1 MSSLK
6 VAPRAAGAAT
16 ESSSSSLPRDSDRVT
31 VIKALLLSGAVVMLL
46 WSIATPPGI
55 LAAIVGTLGATLLAH
70 RLEGARLRMFNWVVV
85 GFVIALAGQLVA
97 RLLSSFASFLPPWF
111 TMMTADAFVLGS
123 VAFGAFLALRLASS
137 RWRAFSVIELGIVVF
152 AVAHAFAD
160 HRHMKIHQPR
170 FLSDWAW
177 SHGVEPEPVLAVLG
191 VTAMALSALL
201 LLRASRAR
209 RLLAMVLLFL
219 GGILVLL
226 LGEPPRLDVPKE
238 DELGVRGGSNSDK
251 KDKSGGGSSKSNK
264 PPEPIAVAVLHDDLP
279 DSDALYFRQAVRS
292 KLLGDRLVEDSS
304 GTFDTDV
311 PTRFP
316 AGSPV
321 KVITP
326 QVEAFHRRLHTS
338 MYLLVDH
345 AQLFGVGFP
354 DELAP
359 LPNPNP
365 RRFVAAYDVDSL
377 FLTRP
382 VERMLGRAAMPSEWS
397 EAQRAHYTALPADR
411 RYRELSDEIVR
422 DVDPRFVGDDIM
434 KALAIKTY
442 LEKKG
447 FYSLEEKTL
456 EGDDPVAQFL
466 FGDLRGYCVH
476 FAHAAV
482 FLLRSQ
488 GLPARV
494 AIGYGVQ
501 TQQRGAGSAVLIFA
515 NEAHAWP
522 ELYVDGVGWVTFDI
536 MPEHSDEPPAPHVDQ
551 DLESALGELARK
563 DPPGT
568 LEDTSPLVIPWEL
581 LGFIAAGLL
590 AAAIGLAFGVK
601 VYRRAGRGSHRLVYR
616 AVLDVLSD
624 LGQARQKGE
633 SRERHAQRLAARAPS
648 FVPLTFA
655 HLRLTLGHDDPAE
668 RAKLEALARATRAEL
683 RQHTPFLARVGALF
697 NPLGWWFTR

>member
-1 MSSLK
+1 MSQP
-6 VAPRAAGAAT
+6 APN
-16 ESSSSSLPRDSDRVT
+16 ESGFITLL
-31 VIKALLLSGAVVMLL
+31 KALLLSAAVVLSL
-46 WSIATPPGI
+46 WSLATPPG
-55 LAAIVGTLGATLLAH
+55 LFAAVVGTLLATFLAH
-70 RLEGARLRMFNWVVV
+70 RLEHARLRIVSWVVL
-85 GFVIALAGQLVA
+85 GLGLAMGGQLTA
-97 RLLSSFASFLPPWF
+97 RVLTSFVWFLPPWF
-111 TMMTADAFVLGS
+111 TLMTADALVLGFTC
-123 VAFGAFLALRLASS
+123 FGFFLALRLCSS
-137 RWRAFSVIELGIVVF
+137 RWRAFSVVELALVVF

-160 HRHMKIHQPR
+160 HRHMRIHQPR

-177 SHGVEPEPVLAVLG
+177 SHGVEPELVLAVLG
-191 VTAMALSALL
+191 VTAMALSAML
-201 LLRASRAR
+201 LLRISRAR
-209 RLLAMVLLFL
+209 RLLAMVLLFV
-219 GGILVLL
+219 GGLLVLA
-226 LGEPPRLDVPKE
+226 LGEPPRLEVPKE
-238 DELGVRGGSNSDK
+238 DELGVRGDDSKDQDK
-251 KDKSGGGSSKSNK
+251 NKGGGSNKGGK

-279 DSDALYFRQAVRS
+279 DNDALYFRQAVRS
-292 KLLGDRLVEDSS
+292 KLVGDRLVEDGS

-321 KVITP
+321 RVTLP
-326 QVEAFHRRLHTS
+326 QVEAFHRRLRTS

-354 DELAP
+354 EELAP
-359 LPNPNP
+359 LSNPNP

-382 VERMLGRAAMPSEWS
+382 VERMLGR
-397 EAQRAHYTALPADR
+397 TALPADWPEAMR
-411 RYRELSDEIVR
+411 AHYTEVPSDPRYLELSERIVR
-422 DVDPRFVGDDIM
+422 DVDPRFMGDDIM
-434 KALAIKTY
+434 KALAIKQY
-442 LEKKG
+442 LEKEG

-466 FGDLRGYCVH
+466 FGDMRGYCVH

-536 MPEHSDEPPAPHVDQ
+536 MPERSDEPPSPHVDQ
-551 DLESALGELARK
+551 DLEAALGELARK

-581 LGFIAAGLL
+581 LGFVAAGL
-590 AAAIGLAFGVK
+590 AALTLVLSFLVK
-601 VYRRAGRGSHRLVYR
+601 AWRRLGTGSHRLVYR
-616 AVLDVLSD
+616 AVLDLLSD
-624 LGQARQKGE
+624 LGHARRPGE
-633 SRERHAQRLAARAPS
+633 SRERHAARLAARAPS
-648 FVPLTFA
+648 FVELTSV
-655 HLRLTLGHDDPAE
+655 HLRLTLGHDEPE
-668 RAKLEALARATRAEL
+668 SRRQLEVLARATRAEL
-683 RQHTPFLARVGALF
+683 RAHTPLFARVGALF
-697 NPLGWWFTR
+697 NPVGWWFTR

>member
-1 MSSLK
+1 MTL
-6 VAPRAAGAAT
+6 
-16 ESSSSSLPRDSDRVT
+16 L
-31 VIKALLLSGAVVMLL
+31 KALLLSGAVVLSL
-46 WSIATPPGI
+46 WSLATPPG
-55 LAAIVGTLGATLLAH
+55 LFAAVAGTLFATLLAH
-70 RLEGARLRMFNWVVV
+70 RLETARLRIVSWVVL
-85 GFVIALAGQLVA
+85 GAGLALGGQLLA
-97 RLLSSFASFLPPWF
+97 RVLSSFASFLPPWF
-111 TMMTADAFVLGS
+111 TLMTADALVLGFTC
-123 VAFGAFLALRLASS
+123 FGFFLALRLCSS
-137 RWRAFSVIELGIVVF
+137 RWRAFSVIELAIVVF
-152 AVAHAFAD
+152 SVAHAFAD
-160 HRHMKIHQPR
+160 HRRMRIHQPR

-177 SHGVEPEPVLAVLG
+177 SHGIEPEPVLAVLG

-201 LLRASRAR
+201 LLRVSRAR

-219 GGILVLL
+219 GGVGVLL
-226 LGEPPRLDVPKE
+226 IAEPPRLDVPKE
-238 DELGVRGGSNSDK
+238 DEIGVRGKDK
-251 KDKSGGGSSKSNK
+251 DKDDKNKDKSGGGGSRNEK

-292 KLLGDRLVEDSS
+292 KLIGDRLVEDGS

-321 KVITP
+321 RVTLP
-326 QVEAFHRRLHTS
+326 QVETFHRRLRTS

-354 DELAP
+354 QELAP
-359 LPNPNP
+359 LSNPNP

-382 VERMLGRAAMPSEWS
+382 IERMLGR
-397 EAQRAHYTALPADR
+397 TALPSDWSAAMRGHYTEVPADP
-411 RYRELSDEIVR
+411 RYKELSDRLTR

-434 KALAIKTY
+434 KALAIKQY
-442 LEKKG
+442 LEKEG

-536 MPEHSDEPPAPHVDQ
+536 MPERSDEPPAAHVDQ

-563 DPPGT
+563 DPAGT

-581 LGFIAAGLL
+581 IGFVAGALAGLAL
-590 AAAIGLAFGVK
+590 VGAFGVK
-601 VYRRAGRGSHRLVYR
+601 AYRRLGRGSHRLAYR

-624 LGQARQKGE
+624 LGQARHPGE
-633 SRERHAQRLAARAPS
+633 SRERHAHRLATRAPS
-648 FVPLTFA
+648 FVPLTAA
-655 HLRLTLGHDDPAE
+655 HLRLTLGHDDAE
-668 RAKLEALARATRAEL
+668 GRAQVEALARATRAEL
-683 RQHTPFLARVGALF
+683 RAHTPLLARVGALL
-697 NPLGWWFTR
+697 NPVGWWFTR

>member
-1 MSSLK
+1 MPS
-6 VAPRAAGAAT
+6 PRP
-16 ESSSSSLPRDSDRVT
+16 SPPRGEGDSGTVT
-31 VIKALLLSGAVVMLL
+31 VLKALLLSGAVVLAL
-46 WSIATPPGI
+46 WSIATPPG
-55 LAAIVGTLGATLLAH
+55 LLFAIAGTLCATLLAH
-70 RLEGARLRMFNWVVV
+70 RLEDARLRIISWV
-85 GFVIALAGQLVA
+85 ALGLSLALGGQLVA
-97 RLLSSFASFLPPWF
+97 YTLSAFASFLPPWF
-111 TMMTADAFVLGS
+111 TLMTADAIGLGFTC
-123 VAFGAFLALRLASS
+123 FGFFLALRVCSS
-137 RWRAFSVIELGIVVF
+137 RWRAFSVIELGIVIF
-152 AVAHAFAD
+152 AVAHSFAD
-160 HRHMKIHQPR
+160 HRHMRIHQPR

-191 VTAMALSALL
+191 VAAMALAALL
-201 LLRASRAR
+201 LLRVSRAR

-226 LGEPPRLDVPKE
+226 LGEQPRLDVPKA
-238 DELGVRGGSNSDK
+238 DELGVRGNDND
-251 KDKSGGGSSKSNK
+251 KDKDKNNGGGSKNNK

-279 DSDALYFRQAVRS
+279 DSDALYFRQSVRS
-292 KLLGDRLVEDSS
+292 KLVGDRLVEDGS
-304 GTFDTDV
+304 GAFDVDV
-311 PTRFP
+311 PTHFP

-321 KVITP
+321 KVTLP

-338 MYLLVDH
+338 MYLLADH
-345 AQLFGVGFP
+345 AQLFGIGFP
-354 DELAP
+354 EQISPLA
-359 LPNPNP
+359 NPNP

-382 VERMLGRAAMPSEWS
+382 VERLLGRNSMPDDWS
-397 EAQRAHYTALPADR
+397 EAMRNHYTELPKDP
-411 RYRELSDEIVR
+411 RYRELSDRIVR
-422 DVDPRFVGDDIM
+422 DVDPRFVGDDMM
-434 KALAIKTY
+434 KALAIKQY
-442 LEKKG
+442 LEHEG
-447 FYSLEEKTL
+447 FYSLNVKTL

-536 MPEHSDEPPAPHVDQ
+536 MPERSDEPPAPHVDQ

-568 LEDTSPLVIPWEL
+568 LEDTTPFTIPWE
-581 LGFIAAGLL
+581 
-590 AAAIGLAFGVK
+590 AIGFGALGLTALALVLAFTIK
-601 VYRRAGRGSHRLVYR
+601 AIRRLGKRSHQLVYR
-616 AVLDVLSD
+616 SVLDALSD
-624 LGQARQKGE
+624 HGHARHKGE
-633 SRERHAQRLAARAPS
+633 SRERHARRLAARAPS
-648 FVPLTFA
+648 FVPLTSA
-655 HLRLTLGHDDPAE
+655 HLRLSLGHDDAE
-668 RAKLEALARATRAEL
+668 GRAQVVALARKTRAEL

-697 NPLGWWFTR
+697 NPVGWWFTR

>member
-1 MSSLK
+1 MSEK
-6 VAPRAAGAAT
+6 AAQGQF
-16 ESSSSSLPRDSDRVT
+16 VT
-31 VIKALLLSGAVVMLL
+31 LLKALLLSGAVVLAL
-46 WSIATPPGI
+46 WSLATPPGL
-55 LAAIVGTLGATLLAH
+55 LAAIAGTLLATFLAY
-70 RLEGARLRMFNWVVV
+70 RLEHARLRIGNWIILGV
-85 GFVIALAGQLVA
+85 GLAVGGQLVA

-111 TMMTADAFVLGS
+111 TLMTADALVLGFTC
-123 VAFGAFLALRLASS
+123 FGFFLALRLCSS
-137 RWRAFSVIELGIVVF
+137 RWRAFSVVELALVVF
-152 AVAHAFAD
+152 SVAHAFAD
-160 HRHMKIHQPR
+160 HRHMRIHQPR

-191 VTAMALSALL
+191 VTAMALSAML
-201 LLRASRAR
+201 LLRVSRAR
-209 RLLAMVLLFL
+209 RLFAMVLLFL

-226 LGEPPRLDVPKE
+226 LGEPPRLEVPKE
-238 DELGVRGGSNSDK
+238 DEIGVRGDQNDK
-251 KDKSGGGSSKSNK
+251 DNKDKSGGGSNKNNK

-279 DSDALYFRQAVRS
+279 DNDALYFRQAVRS
-292 KLLGDRLVEDSS
+292 KLVGDRLVEDNS

-311 PTRFP
+311 PTKFP

-321 KVITP
+321 KVTTP
-326 QVEAFHRRLHTS
+326 QVEAFHRRLRTS
-338 MYLLVDH
+338 MFLLVDH

-354 DELAP
+354 EELSP
-359 LPNPNP
+359 LSNPNP

-382 VERMLGRAAMPSEWS
+382 IERMLGRVSAPSDWS
-397 EAQRAHYTALPADR
+397 EEMRAHYTALPPDP
-411 RYRELSDEIVR
+411 RYAELAERLVR

-434 KALAIKTY
+434 KALAIKEY
-442 LEKKG
+442 LEKEG

-536 MPEHSDEPPAPHVDQ
+536 VPRQSDEPPAAHVDQ

-563 DPPGT
+563 DPAGT
-568 LEDTSPLVIPWEL
+568 IEDATPLVIPWAL
-581 LGFIAAGLL
+581 IGFIAAGL
-590 AAAIGLAFGVK
+590 AAFVLVGAFLVK
-601 VYRRAGRGSHRLVYR
+601 AYRRLGRGSHRLVYR
-616 AVLDVLSD
+616 AVLDVFSD
-624 LGQARQKGE
+624 LGHARQPGE
-633 SRERHAQRLAARAPS
+633 SRERHASRLAARAPS
-648 FVPLTFA
+648 FVALTSA
-655 HLRLTLGHDDPAE
+655 HLRLTLGHDDPQGRAE
-668 RAKLEALARATRAEL
+668 VEALAARTRAEL
-683 RQHTPFLARVGALF
+683 RAHTPWFARVGALF
-697 NPLGWWFTR
+697 NPVGWWFTR

>member
-1 MSSLK
+1 M
-6 VAPRAAGAAT
+6 
-16 ESSSSSLPRDSDRVT
+16 T
-31 VIKALLLSGAVVMLL
+31 VLKALLLSAAVVLTL
-46 WSIATPPGI
+46 WSIATPPG
-55 LAAIVGTLGATLLAH
+55 LVAAVAGTLFATLLAH
-70 RLEGARLRMFNWVVV
+70 RLEDAKLRLFNWVVV
-85 GFVIALAGQLVA
+85 GLGFALAGQLVA
-97 RLLSSFASFLPPWF
+97 GFLSAFASFLPPWF
-111 TMMTADAFVLGS
+111 TLMTADALVLGAT
-123 VAFGAFLALRLASS
+123 AFGFFLALRLLST
-137 RWRAFSVIELGIVVF
+137 RWRAFSVVELGIVVF

-160 HRHMKIHQPR
+160 HRHMHIHQPR

-177 SHGVEPEPVLAVLG
+177 SHGIEPEPVLSVLG
-191 VTAMALSALL
+191 VTAMAISAML
-201 LLRASRAR
+201 LLRVSRAR

-226 LGEPPRLDVPKE
+226 LGEAPRLDVPKE
-238 DELGVRGGSNSDK
+238 DELGVRGNDK
-251 KDKSGGGSSKSNK
+251 DNKDKNKGGGSQNNK

-292 KLLGDRLVEDSS
+292 KLTGDRLVEDGS

-321 KVITP
+321 RVTLP
-326 QVEAFHRRLHTS
+326 QAPAFHRRLHTS

-354 DELAP
+354 EELAP

-382 VERMLGRAAMPSEWS
+382 VERMLGRASMPADWS
-397 EAQRAHYTALPADR
+397 QAQRAHYTEIPGDP
-411 RYRELSDEIVR
+411 RYAELSDRIVR

-434 KALAIKTY
+434 KALAIKQY
-442 LEKKG
+442 LEKEG
-447 FYSLEEKTL
+447 FYSLQEKTL
-456 EGDDPVAQFL
+456 VGDDPVAQFL
-466 FGDLRGYCVH
+466 FGDLHGYCVH

-536 MPEHSDEPPAPHVDQ
+536 VPERSDEPPAPHVDQ

-581 LGFIAAGLL
+581 IGFTGVGALGFALVM
-590 AAAIGLAFGVK
+590 AFVVK
-601 VYRRAGRGSHRLVYR
+601 VYRRLGRGSHRLVYR
-616 AVLDVLSD
+616 AVLDVFSD
-624 LGQARQKGE
+624 LGQPRHRGE
-633 SRERHAQRLAARAPS
+633 SRERHAHRLATRAPS
-648 FVPLTFA
+648 FVPLTSA
-655 HLRLTLGHDDPAE
+655 HLRLTLGHDDAE
-668 RAKLEALARATRAEL
+668 GRAQVLALARATRAEL
-683 RQHTPFLARVGALF
+683 KKHTPFFARVGALF
-697 NPLGWWFTR
+697 NPVGWWFTR

>member
-1 MSSLK
+1 MRPLAPTLSP
-6 VAPRAAGAAT
+6 VAQG
-16 ESSSSSLPRDSDRVT
+16 EGDSGTVT
-31 VIKALLLSGAVVMLL
+31 VLKALLLSGAVVLAF
-46 WSIATPPGI
+46 WSIATPPGL
-55 LAAIVGTLGATLLAH
+55 LAAVAGTLAATLFAH
-70 RLEGARLRMFNWVVV
+70 RLEDARLRIVSW
-85 GFVIALAGQLVA
+85 IALGLSLALGGELIA
-97 RLLSSFASFLPPWF
+97 WFISSFASFLPPWF
-111 TMMTADAFVLGS
+111 TMMTADAVVLG
-123 VAFGAFLALRLASS
+123 FGCFGFFLALRLCSS
-137 RWRAFSVIELGIVVF
+137 RWRAFSVVELGIVIF
-152 AVAHAFAD
+152 AVAHSFAD
-160 HRHMKIHQPR
+160 HRHMRIHQPR

-191 VTAMALSALL
+191 VAAMAVSALL
-201 LLRASRAR
+201 LLRVRRSR
-209 RLLAMVLLFL
+209 RLLAMALLFL

-226 LGEPPRLDVPKE
+226 IGNQPRLDVPKA
-238 DELGVRGGSNSDK
+238 DELGVRGNDNDKDKDKDK
-251 KDKSGGGSSKSNK
+251 KNGGGSKNNK

-279 DSDALYFRQAVRS
+279 DNDALYFRQAVRS
-292 KLLGDRLVEDSS
+292 KLTGDRLVEDTS
-304 GTFDTDV
+304 GEFDTDV

-321 KVITP
+321 KVTLP

-338 MYLLVDH
+338 MFLLADH

-354 DELAP
+354 EQLSPLA
-359 LPNPNP
+359 NPNP

-382 VERMLGRAAMPSEWS
+382 VERLLGHASMPEDWS
-397 EAQRAHYTALPADR
+397 PQMRAHYTELPNDP
-411 RYRELSDEIVR
+411 RYRELSDRIVR
-422 DVDPRFVGDDIM
+422 DVDPRFVGDDMM
-434 KALAIKTY
+434 KALAIKQY
-442 LEKKG
+442 LEHEG
-447 FYSLEEKTL
+447 FYSLDVKTL

-536 MPEHSDEPPAPHVDQ
+536 MPERSDEPPAPHVDQ

-568 LEDTSPLVIPWEL
+568 LEDATPFEIPWAA
-581 LGFIAAGLL
+581 LGFGALGLTVL
-590 AAAIGLAFGVK
+590 ALVLAFTVK
-601 VYRRAGRGSHRLVYR
+601 VFRRFGRGSHRLVYR
-616 AVLDVLSD
+616 SVLDVLSD
-624 LGQARQKGE
+624 HGHARHKGE
-633 SRERHAQRLAARAPS
+633 SRERHARRLAARAPS
-648 FVPLTFA
+648 FVPLTSA
-655 HLRLTLGHDDPAE
+655 HLRLSLGHDDPE
-668 RAKLEALARATRAEL
+668 GRAAVVALAQKTRAEL
-683 RQHTPFLARVGALF
+683 RAHTPFLARVGALF
-697 NPLGWWFTR
+697 NPVGWWFTR

>member
-1 MSSLK
+1 MMKPLTPTLSPL
-6 VAPRAAGAAT
+6 RGERGTGA
-16 ESSSSSLPRDSDRVT
+16 RDSGTVT
-31 VIKALLLSGAVVMLL
+31 LLKALLLSAAVVLIL
-46 WSIATPPGI
+46 WSLATPPGL
-55 LAAIVGTLGATLLAH
+55 LAAVAGTLFATLLAH
-70 RLEGARLRMFNWVVV
+70 RLEDARLRMVNWVVLGLGLV
-85 GFVIALAGQLVA
+85 LAGQLA
-97 RLLSSFASFLPPWF
+97 SRFLSAFASFLPPWF
-111 TMMTADAFVLGS
+111 TLMTADALVLGS
-123 VAFGAFLALRLASS
+123 TAFGFFLALRLCSS
-137 RWRAFSVIELGIVVF
+137 RWRVFSVIELGIVVF

-160 HRHMKIHQPR
+160 HRHMRIHQPR

-177 SHGVEPEPVLAVLG
+177 SHGVEPEPVLSVLG

-201 LLRASRAR
+201 LLRVGRAR
-209 RLLAMVLLFL
+209 RLAAMFLLFL

-226 LGEPPRLDVPKE
+226 LGEQPRLEVPKE
-238 DELGVRGGSNSDK
+238 DELGVRGNEND
-251 KDKSGGGSSKSNK
+251 KDKNNKGGGSSKNNK

-292 KLLGDRLVEDSS
+292 KLTGDRLVEDGS
-304 GTFDTDV
+304 GAFDTDV

-321 KVITP
+321 RVATP
-326 QVEAFHRRLHTS
+326 QVPAFHRRLHTS
-338 MYLLVDH
+338 MFLLVDH

-354 DELAP
+354 EELAP

-382 VERMLGRAAMPSEWS
+382 IERMLGRSAMPADWS
-397 EAQRAHYTALPADR
+397 EAQRKHYTELPPDP
-411 RYRELSDEIVR
+411 RYLELSERLVR

-434 KALAIKTY
+434 KALAIKQY
-442 LEKKG
+442 LEKEG
-447 FYSLEEKTL
+447 FYSLEDKTL

-501 TQQRGAGSAVLIFA
+501 TQQRGAGSAVLVFA

-536 MPEHSDEPPAPHVDQ
+536 VPERSDEPPSPHVDQ
-551 DLESALGELARK
+551 DLEAALGELART
-563 DPPGT
+563 DPPNT

-581 LGFIAAGLL
+581 IGFVAACLAGLAL
-590 AAAIGLAFGVK
+590 VLAFVVK
-601 VYRRAGRGSHRLVYR
+601 VYRRLGRGSHRLVYR
-616 AVLDVLSD
+616 AVLDRFSD
-624 LGQARQKGE
+624 LGQQRRKGE
-633 SRERHAQRLAARAPS
+633 SRERHARRLAARAPS
-648 FVPLTFA
+648 FVPLTST
-655 HLRLTLGHDDPAE
+655 HLRLTLGHDDPE
-668 RAKLEALARATRAEL
+668 SRSQLEALARATRAEL
-683 RQHTPFLARVGALF
+683 RKHTPFLARVGALF
-697 NPLGWWFTR
+697 NPVGWWFTR

>member
-1 MSSLK
+1 MI
-6 VAPRAAGAAT
+6 T
-16 ESSSSSLPRDSDRVT
+16 PRDSGTVT
-31 VIKALLLSGAVVMLL
+31 LLKALLLSAAVVLAL
-46 WSIATPPGI
+46 WSLATPPG
-55 LAAIVGTLGATLLAH
+55 LLTAIAGTLFGTLLAH
-70 RLEGARLRMFNWVVV
+70 RLDGARLRIINWVVLGLGLAV
-85 GFVIALAGQLVA
+85 GGQLSA
-97 RLLSSFASFLPPWF
+97 RVLSSFASFLPPWL
-111 TMMTADAFVLGS
+111 TLMVADALVLGFTC
-123 VAFGAFLALRLASS
+123 FGFFLALRLLSS
-137 RWRAFSVIELGIVVF
+137 RWRAFSVVELALVVF

-160 HRHMKIHQPR
+160 HRHMRIHQPR

-191 VTAMALSALL
+191 VTAMALSAML
-201 LLRASRAR
+201 LLRVTRAR
-209 RLLAMVLLFL
+209 RLLAMFLLFL

-226 LGEPPRLDVPKE
+226 LGEQPRLDVPKA
-238 DELGVRGGSNSDK
+238 DELGLRGNETDDK
-251 KDKSGGGSSKSNK
+251 NKNEGGGRSKNNK

-292 KLLGDRLVEDSS
+292 KLVGDRLVEDGS

-321 KVITP
+321 RVTIP
-326 QVEAFHRRLHTS
+326 QVEAFHRRLQTS

-354 DELAP
+354 EELAP
-359 LPNPNP
+359 LENPNP
-365 RRFVAAYDVDSL
+365 RRFVSAYDVDSL

-382 VERMLGRAAMPSEWS
+382 VERMLGRTAMPADWS
-397 EAQRAHYTALPADR
+397 EAMRGHYTEVPPDP
-411 RYRELSDEIVR
+411 RYRELSDELVR

-434 KALAIKTY
+434 KALAIKSY

-447 FYSLEEKTL
+447 FYSLETRTL
-456 EGDDPVAQFL
+456 EGSDPVAQFL

-536 MPEHSDEPPAPHVDQ
+536 MPEQSDEPPAPHVDQ

-581 LGFIAAGLL
+581 IGFIAAGLAGVAL
-590 AAAIGLAFGVK
+590 VLAFGVK
-601 VYRRAGRGSHRLVYR
+601 AYRRLGRGSHRLVYR
-616 AVLDVLSD
+616 AVLDGLSD
-624 LGQARQKGE
+624 LGQARHRGE
-633 SRERHAQRLAARAPS
+633 SRERHARRLAARAPS
-648 FVPLTFA
+648 FVPLTSA
-655 HLRLTLGHDDPAE
+655 HLRLALGHDDPE
-668 RAKLEALARATRAEL
+668 SRAQVEVLARATRAEL
-683 RQHTPFLARVGALF
+683 RRHTPFFARLGALF
-697 NPLGWWFTR
+697 NPVGWFFTR

>member
-1 MSSLK
+1 MSTL
-6 VAPRAAGAAT
+6 A
-16 ESSSSSLPRDSDRVT
+16 RDSGRVT
-31 VIKALLLSGAVVMLL
+31 VLKALLLSASVLLAL
-46 WSIATPPGI
+46 WSIATPPGL
-55 LAAIVGTLGATLLAH
+55 LAAVAGTLFATFLAH
-70 RLEGARLRMFNWVVV
+70 RLEAARLRILNWVVLGV
-85 GFVIALAGQLVA
+85 GIALTGQLVA
-97 RLLSSFASFLPPWF
+97 GLVSAFGSFLPPWF
-111 TMMTADAFVLGS
+111 TLMFADALVLGFTC
-123 VAFGAFLALRLASS
+123 FGFFLALRLCSS
-137 RWRAFSVIELGIVVF
+137 RWRAFSVVELALVVF
-152 AVAHAFAD
+152 SVAHAFAD
-160 HRHMKIHQPR
+160 HRHMRIHHPR

-201 LLRASRAR
+201 LLRVSRAR
-209 RLLAMVLLFL
+209 RLVAMALLFL

-226 LGEPPRLDVPKE
+226 LGEPPRLEVPKE
-238 DELGVRGGSNSDK
+238 DELGVRGNENKDD
-251 KDKSGGGSSKSNK
+251 KDKNKGGGSNKSNK

-292 KLLGDRLVEDSS
+292 KLVGDRLVEDGS
-304 GTFDTDV
+304 GAFDTDV

-321 KVITP
+321 
-326 QVEAFHRRLHTS
+326 QVTLTQAAEFHRRLRTS

-354 DELAP
+354 EEIAP
-359 LPNPNP
+359 LSNPNP
-365 RRFVAAYDVDSL
+365 RRFVAAYDVNSL

-382 VERMLGRAAMPSEWS
+382 VERMLGRSSMPPEWP
-397 EAQRAHYTALPADR
+397 EEQRAHYTAIPPDP
-411 RYRELSDEIVR
+411 RYTELSERIVR

-434 KALAIKTY
+434 KALAIKQY
-442 LEKKG
+442 LEKEG

-456 EGDDPVAQFL
+456 VGDDPVAQFL

-563 DPPGT
+563 DPAGT
-568 LEDTSPLVIPWEL
+568 LEDTAPLVIPWEL
-581 LGFIAAGLL
+581 IGFITVTLAGLAL
-590 AAAIGLAFGVK
+590 AGAFVVK
-601 VYRRAGRGSHRLVYR
+601 FWRRLGRGSHRLVYR
-616 AVLDVLSD
+616 SVLDVFSD
-624 LGQARQKGE
+624 LGQARHPGE
-633 SRERHAQRLAARAPS
+633 SRERHAHRLAERAPS
-648 FVPLTFA
+648 FVPLTSA
-655 HLRLTLGHDDPAE
+655 HLRLTLGHDDPE
-668 RAKLEALARATRAEL
+668 SRAQVEALAKATRAEL
-683 RQHTPFLARVGALF
+683 RARTSLLARIGGLF
-697 NPLGWWFTR
+697 NPVGWWFTR

>member
-1 MSSLK
+1 M
-6 VAPRAAGAAT
+6 
-16 ESSSSSLPRDSDRVT
+16 T
-31 VIKALLLSGAVVMLL
+31 VLKALLLSAAVVLTL
-46 WSIATPPGI
+46 WSIATPPGL
-55 LAAIVGTLGATLLAH
+55 LAAVAGTLFATLLAH
-70 RLEGARLRMFNWVVV
+70 RLEDAKLRMFSWVVV
-85 GFVIALAGQLVA
+85 GLGLAIAGQLGA
-97 RLLSSFASFLPPWF
+97 RFLLAFASFLPPWF
-111 TMMTADAFVLGS
+111 TLMTADALVLGS
-123 VAFGAFLALRLASS
+123 TAFGFFLALRLLST
-137 RWRAFSVIELGIVVF
+137 RWRAFSVVELGIVVF

-160 HRHMKIHQPR
+160 HRHMRIHQPR

-177 SHGVEPEPVLAVLG
+177 SHGLEPEPVLSVLG
-191 VTAMALSALL
+191 VAAMAISAML
-201 LLRASRAR
+201 LLRVSRAR
-209 RLLAMVLLFL
+209 RLLAMLLLFI

-226 LGEPPRLDVPKE
+226 LGESPRLDVPKE
-238 DELGVRGGSNSDK
+238 DELGVRGNDK
-251 KDKSGGGSSKSNK
+251 DNDTRDKNKGSGGQSNK

-292 KLLGDRLVEDSS
+292 KLTGDRLVEDGS

-321 KVITP
+321 RVTLP
-326 QVEAFHRRLHTS
+326 QAPAFHRRLHTS

-354 DELAP
+354 EELAP

-382 VERMLGRAAMPSEWS
+382 VERMLGRTSMPADWS
-397 EAQRAHYTALPADR
+397 EAQRAHYTELPGDP
-411 RYRELSDEIVR
+411 RYAELSDRIVR

-434 KALAIKTY
+434 KALAIKQY
-442 LEKKG
+442 LEKEG
-447 FYSLEEKTL
+447 FYSLQEKTL
-456 EGDDPVAQFL
+456 VGDDPVAQFL
-466 FGDLRGYCVH
+466 FGDLHGYCVH

-536 MPEHSDEPPAPHVDQ
+536 VPERSDEPPAPHVDQ

-568 LEDTSPLVIPWEL
+568 LQDTSPLVIPWEL
-581 LGFIAAGLL
+581 IGFTALGALGFALVM
-590 AAAIGLAFGVK
+590 AFVVK
-601 VYRRAGRGSHRLVYR
+601 GFRRLGRGSHRLVYR
-616 AVLDVLSD
+616 AVLDVFSD
-624 LGQARQKGE
+624 LGQPRNRGE
-633 SRERHAQRLAARAPS
+633 SRERHAHRLAARAPS
-648 FVPLTFA
+648 FVPLTSA
-655 HLRLTLGHDDPAE
+655 HLRLTLGRDDPE
-668 RAKLEALARATRAEL
+668 GRAQLEVLARATRAEL
-683 RQHTPFLARVGALF
+683 RRHTPFFARVGALF
-697 NPLGWWFTR
+697 NPVGWWFTR